1 MCSAGALI
9 GIGAGVGLFGSY
21 MGYRGAASAAK
32 QQGRLAMQNAAL
44 QQQQYM
50 MQSAFQAMQ
59 AQALMAQSGAFMSQA
74 SAFMQQADIAARTG
88 EILQDNQMYRAAQAE
103 RERDEAARR
112 ASEMRRQLIGGGKVT
127 FAANGVLL
135 ESRPQSAVA
144 MWEQDEVA
152 DLAFELSGI
161 KRVADN
167 EIFGFVMQGYQDR
180 MQGLF
185 NAEALH
191 LQAEGAKIE
200 AGNARINAA
209 GSMAQSRISLINGQL
224 AILGGQATVAQ
235 LDAAADAALWNFIG
249 SIGGLGMSVGLFAAG
264 GGFSGKAAQPSYPG
278 ITNSPENLLT
288 HTYSRNQQQYMRH

>member
-1 MCSAGALI
+1 MCSPAAAI
-9 GIGAGVGLFGSY
+9 GIGAGVGVLGSY
-21 MGYRGAASAAK
+21 MGYQGAVSAAR
-32 QQGRLAMQNAAL
+32 QQGQLAMQNAAL

-161 KRVADN
+161 KRMADN

-209 GSMAQSRISLINGQL
+209 GSMAQSRISQINGQL
-224 AILGGQATVAQ
+224 AILAGQATVAQ
-235 LDAAADAALWNFIG
+235 LDSAADQAMWSFIG
-249 SIGGLGMSVGLFAAG
+249 SLGGLGMSVGLFAAR
-264 GGFSGKAAQPSYPG
+264 GGFSKNEPPPPSYPG

-288 HTYSRNQQQYMRH
+288 HTYP

>member
-1 MCSAGALI
+1 MCSPAAVF

-21 MGYRGAASAAK
+21 MGYQSAQNAAK

-44 QQQQYM
+44 QQQQFM

-59 AQALMAQSGAFMSQA
+59 AQALMQQSGAFMQQA
-74 SAFMQQADIAARTG
+74 DAFMQQADIAARTG
-88 EILQDNQMYRAAQAE
+88 EILQDAQMYRAAQAE

-152 DLAFELSGI
+152 DLAFELSNI
-161 KRVADN
+161 KRIADN
-167 EIFGFVMQGYQDR
+167 EIFGFVTQGYQDR
-180 MQGLF
+180 MQALFTAEGLR
-185 NAEALH
+185 
-191 LQAEGAKIE
+191 LQAEGARID

-249 SIGGLGMSVGLFAAG
+249 SIGGLGMSVGMFGAE
-264 GGFSGKAAQPSYPG
+264 GGFSRKAAQPSYPG
-278 ITNSPENLLT
+278 ITNSPESLLT
-288 HTYSRNQQQYMRH
+288 HTYN

>member
-1 MCSAGALI
+1 MCSPAAVI
-9 GIGAGVGLFGSY
+9 GIGAGVGLFGGY

-32 QQGRLAMQNAAL
+32 QQGRLAMQNAMM
-44 QQQQYM
+44 QQQQFM

-59 AQALMAQSGAFMSQA
+59 AQALMQQSG
-74 SAFMQQADIAARTG
+74 AFMQQADAFMMQSSIAARTG
-88 EILQDNQMYRAAQAE
+88 EILQDAQMYRASQAE
-103 RERDEAARR
+103 MERDHQAKRAA
-112 ASEMRRQLIGGGKVT
+112 ELRRQLIGEGRT
-127 FAANGVLL
+127 RFAANGVLL

-161 KRVADN
+161 KRMADN

-209 GSMAQSRISLINGQL
+209 GSMAQSRISQINGQL
-224 AILGGQATVAQ
+224 AILAGQATVAQ
-235 LDAAADAALWNFIG
+235 LDSAADQAMWSFIG
-249 SIGGLGMSVGLFAAG
+249 SLGGLGMSVGSFAAV
-264 GGFSGKAAQPSYPG
+264 GGFSKNAPPPPSYPG
-278 ITNSPENLLT
+278 ITNSPGSLLT
-288 HTYSRNQQQYMRH
+288 PTDP

>member
-1 MCSAGALI
+1 
-9 GIGAGVGLFGSY
+9 
-21 MGYRGAASAAK
+21 
-32 QQGRLAMQNAAL
+32 
-44 QQQQYM
+44 
-50 MQSAFQAMQ
+50 
-59 AQALMAQSGAFMSQA
+59 
-74 SAFMQQADIAARTG
+74 
-88 EILQDNQMYRAAQAE
+88 MYRAAQAE

-161 KRVADN
+161 KRMADN
-167 EIFGFVMQGYQDR
+167 EIWGYVTQGYQDR

-209 GSMAQSRISLINGQL
+209 GSMAQSRISQINGQL

-235 LDAAADAALWNFIG
+235 LDSAADQALWGFIG
-249 SIGGLGMSVGLFAAG
+249 SLGGLGMSVGSFAADG
-264 GGFSGKAAQPSYPG
+264 KFSRNDAPVSEYPG
-278 ITNSPENLLT
+278 ITNTRQNPLL
-288 HTYSRNQQQYMRH
+288 HSYNN

>member
-1 MCSAGALI
+1 MCSPAAII
-9 GIGAGVGLFGSY
+9 GIGAGVGVVGSY
-21 MGYRGAASAAK
+21 MGYREAVSAAR

-44 QQQQYM
+44 QQQQFM

-59 AQALMAQSGAFMSQA
+59 AQALMAQSDAFTSQA

-103 RERDEAARR
+103 RERDEHARR
-112 ASEMRRQLIGGGKVT
+112 AAEMRRQLIGSGKTT

-161 KRVADN
+161 KRMADN
-167 EIFGFVMQGYQDR
+167 EIWGYVTQGYQDR
-180 MQGLF
+180 IQGLF

-191 LQAEGAKIE
+191 MQAEGARIE

-209 GSMAQSRISLINGQL
+209 GSMAQSRISQINGQL

-235 LDAAADAALWNFIG
+235 LDSAADQALWSFIG
-249 SIGGLGMSVGLFAAG
+249 SLGGLGMSVGSFAAG
-264 GGFSGKAAQPSYPG
+264 GNFSRNAAPAATSYPG
-278 ITNSPENLLT
+278 ITNSPGSLLT
-288 HTYSRNQQQYMRH
+288 HTYD